1 MTDIQQIISDLEQ
14 QKVAIESALTALRG
28 LSAGGEER
36 RGPGRP
42 PGTRGPGRPPK
53 KRSNISE
60 EGRQRIA
67 EALRK
72 RWAAKKGAAKR
83 TARSAGANTSAHS
96 KTASKKRSLKKT
108 TVKKSAQQPQ
118 A

>member
-1 MTDIQQIISDLEQ
+1 MTDLQQIISNLER
-14 QKVAIESALTALRG
+14 QKAAIEDALAALRSLTAD
-28 LSAGGEER
+28 APER

-42 PGTRGPGRPPK
+42 PGRRGPGRPLK

-72 RWAAKKGAAKR
+72 RWAAKRAAAKK
-83 TARSAGANTSAHS
+83 AAS
-96 KTASKKRSLKKT
+96 KTGVKT
-108 TVKKSAQQPQ
+108 APAKMS
-118 A
+118 